1 MPCHPNFIRYFSS
14 KALLA
19 SLAFLSL
26 AALNGFG
33 GRAVADENAN
43 WLVEAELLKGWIR
56 GSSAPPLVT
65 TSASTVPRNEAGVLS
80 NPTTSSIFGNG
91 LLDIGHRTGTR
102 FRLQRSLA
110 SEGDYGSYFAGM
122 YLANASEPAV
132 FGSDATGLPVLGRP
146 FFNAN
151 TQTQDAELV
160 AYPNVLVGQVAVNT
174 ASELYLGELGITR
187 AFLRDDEFELDLH
200 AGYRF
205 LSFRDGLYVREDLRS
220 IDQGGLI
227 PVNTTFVVQ
236 DSFATLNQF
245 HGGSFGATLKALA
258 KEWDFGVVTSVS
270 LGGLTRKLRTSGST
284 DVTIPGLTTDSSA
297 GGLLALPTNIG
308 SYQSTKFVAIP
319 ELKLFAN
326 RLVTQRL
333 SLNFGYTF
341 LLVPQTWRAAEQV
354 DYTVNES
361 QIGGGNLSGLSRP
374 SFRGA
379 SSDMWIQALSLGLG
393 YNW

>member
-1 MPCHPNFIRYFSS
+1 MI
-14 KALLA
+14 
-19 SLAFLSL
+19 
-26 AALNGFG
+26 
-33 GRAVADENAN
+33 
-43 WLVEAELLKGWIR
+43 EAE
-56 GSSAPPLVT
+56 PVT
-65 TSASTVPRNEAGVLS
+65 VK
-80 NPTTSSIFGNG
+80 
-91 LLDIGHRTGTR
+91 
-102 FRLQRSLA
+102 
-110 SEGDYGSYFAGM
+110 
-122 YLANASEPAV
+122 SEP
-132 FGSDATGLPVLGRP
+132 SPRISI
-146 FFNAN
+146 
-151 TQTQDAELV
+151 
-160 AYPNVLVGQVAVNT
+160 VNT

-245 HGGSFGATLKALA
+245 HGGSFGATLKARA
-258 KEWDFGVVTSVS
+258 KDWDCGVITSVS

-284 DVTIPGLTTDSSA
+284 NVTITGLPTDSNA

-341 LLVPQTWRAAEQV
+341 LLVTQTWRAAEQV

>member
-1 MPCHPNFIRYFSS
+1 MTRYPNFIRCFNSG
-14 KALLA
+14 AVI
-19 SLAFLSL
+19 AFL
-26 AALNGFG
+26 ALVAINGSG
-33 GRAVADENAN
+33 DRASADENAN

-56 GSSAPPLVT
+56 GSSAPPLVS

-80 NPTTSSIFGNG
+80 NATTSSIYGDG
-91 LLDIGHRTGTR
+91 LLDTGHRTGTR

-110 SEGDYGSYFAGM
+110 TEGDYGSYFGGM
-122 YLANASEPAV
+122 YLANASDPAF

-151 TQTQDAELV
+151 TQAQDAELV

-174 ASELYLGELGITR
+174 ASEFYLGELGISR
-187 AFLRDDEFELDLH
+187 AFLRDEDFDLDLH
-200 AGYRF
+200 AGYRY

-220 IDQGGLI
+220 IDQGGVI
-227 PVNTTFVVQ
+227 PFNTMFVVQ

-245 HGGSFGATLKALA
+245 HGGLMGATLKARA
-258 KEWDFGVVTSVS
+258 KNWDYGIITSVS
-270 LGGLTRKLRTSGST
+270 LGGLTRKLRTSGTT
-284 DVTIPGLTTDSSA
+284 DVTIPGLPTNSSA

-308 SYQSTKFVAIP
+308 SYRSTRFAAIP
-319 ELKLFAN
+319 ELRLFAN
-326 RLVTQRL
+326 RSVTQRL

-379 SSDMWIQALSLGLG
+379 SSDMWIQSLSLGFG